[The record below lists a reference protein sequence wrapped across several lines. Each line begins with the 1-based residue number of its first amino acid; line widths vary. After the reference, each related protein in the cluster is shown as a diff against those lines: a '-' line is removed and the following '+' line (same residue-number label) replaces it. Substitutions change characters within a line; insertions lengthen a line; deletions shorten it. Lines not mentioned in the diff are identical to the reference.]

1 MPCVV
6 TSIASGLKL
15 MLSPRFDLVAFGP
28 ILPEVEDPT
37 LHPAS
42 RDRIASLEKALCDAL
57 RECGYDVLNTV
68 NCRKPLDGELWESVF
83 TSFSSRFPGLK
94 KLDRTSVARR
104 SV

>member
-1 MPCVV
+1 
-6 TSIASGLKL
+6 

-42 RDRIASLEKALCDAL
+42 RDRIAGLEKALCDAL
-57 RECGYDVLNTV
+57 KKCGYDVLNTV